1 MNTGVRDFFRGLFEV
16 STNEVKGYYILFIIV
31 LFSLA
36 VPLIIKT
43 TINTNSIQDADDLAM
58 LDSLVKVLNWKV
70 EVVQGDFL
78 IDPNETSYD
87 SMVAGGFRKD
97 IARRIINY
105 REKGGQF
112 RYREDL
118 KKIYGLDEK
127 MYKDLEPQLALPKKS
142 VDKIKTQKSYLNIN
156 LVKVVDVINLTGLEG
171 ALSGRVIRYRDI
183 LGGYVSKN
191 QFDEVYGL
199 TEDQVNR
206 LKSHFYIS
214 RSFVPHKVNINMGSW
229 KDLSRH
235 PYISNDLANAIV
247 RYREI
252 NGSLKGIEE
261 LSAFSLVDKAQRNKL
276 FPYLEF

>member
-1 MNTGVRDFFRGLFEV
+1 MGFRNFFRGLFAV
-16 STNEVKGYYILFIIV
+16 STNEVKGYFILFIIV

-43 TINTNSIQDADDLAM
+43 TINTNSIQDAEDLAI
-58 LDSLVKVLNWKV
+58 LDSLVKVLGRKV
-70 EVVQGDFL
+70 EVVQGNFL
-78 IDPNETSYD
+78 IDPNKTSYD

-112 RYREDL
+112 KYSEDL
-118 KKIYGLDEK
+118 KKIYGLNEK
-127 MYKDLEPQLALPKKS
+127 MYEDLKPQIALPIRSTDKK
-142 VDKIKTQKSYLNIN
+142 KLQKSYLNIN
-156 LVKVVDVINLTGLEG
+156 LVKVVDIINMTGLEG
-171 ALSGRVIRYRDI
+171 ALSGRVIRYREL
-183 LGGYVSKN
+183 LGGYVSEN
-191 QFDEVYGL
+191 QFNEVYGL
-199 TEDQVNR
+199 TEDQANR
-206 LKSHFYIS
+206 LKSYFYIS
-214 RSFVPHKVNINMGSW
+214 RNFVPRRVNINLGSW

-252 NGSLKGIEE
+252 NGSIKGIEE
-261 LSAFSLVDKAQRNKL
+261 LSAFSLVDKALRKKL